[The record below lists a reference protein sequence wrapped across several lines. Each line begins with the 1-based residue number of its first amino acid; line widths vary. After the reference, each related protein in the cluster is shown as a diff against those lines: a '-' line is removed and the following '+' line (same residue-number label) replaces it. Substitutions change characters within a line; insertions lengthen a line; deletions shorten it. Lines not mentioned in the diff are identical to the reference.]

1 MKALVLYNFGQ
12 GQTTINNFSYM
23 IFSFLQYFCFDKK
36 AIHMSLKNMS
46 PDFSIT
52 RKWRKHNKSKIHL
65 FLKSYLKKKITTR
78 EF

>member
-1 MKALVLYNFGQ
+1 
-12 GQTTINNFSYM
+12 M

-52 RKWRKHNKSKIHL
+52 RKWRKHNKSKTHL
-65 FLKSYLKKKITTR
+65 FLKSYLKKKKSLHVNFKGHNFQASVSIYYL
-78 EF
+78 F